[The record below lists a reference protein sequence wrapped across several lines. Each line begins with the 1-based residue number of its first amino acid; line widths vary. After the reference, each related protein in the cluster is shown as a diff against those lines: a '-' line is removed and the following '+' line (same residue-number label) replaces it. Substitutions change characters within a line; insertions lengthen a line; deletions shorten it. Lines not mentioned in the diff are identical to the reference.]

1 MKHLLL
7 ISALFAV
14 SCKEDPAE
22 AHHRLAVD
30 FYNKGEFGK
39 AAAEY
44 EETIKYNPNLDEK
57 IQKKAAQSWVKAGE
71 QEKGVAI
78 LERLANAKSGAEKL
92 DGYREIAGL
101 YMTTNA
107 YDQAETWFNKVVA
120 LEPNDDKSLG
130 WLAEIASIRGG
141 ARNTSA
147 QVKPDQLDIA
157 LKRYDVA
164 IAANP
169 NATAPYINKR
179 IVYIRYI
186 DYEQKQMAA
195 ALADAETNK
204 ADKDTA
210 ADFKAEAAKHQTR
223 IDEMKAAL
231 DEATKKIGELNKAAK
246 AASATPPDAG
256 KP

>member
-1 MKHLLL
+1 MKYLLL
-7 ISALFAV
+7 SSALLLV

-30 FYNKGEFGK
+30 LYAKGKFAE

-57 IQKKAAQSWVKAGE
+57 VQKKAAQAWMKVGE
-71 QEKGVAI
+71 QEKAVAI
-78 LERLANAKSGAEKL
+78 LERLANTKSGPDKIGA
-92 DGYREIAGL
+92 YQEIASL
-101 YMTTNA
+101 YMSTSSF
-107 YDQAETWFNKVVA
+107 DLAESWFNKA
-120 LEPNDDKSLG
+120 LALNPKDDQSLG
-130 WLAEIASIRGG
+130 WLAEIAAIRGG
-141 ARNTSA
+141 ARSTSA
-147 QVKPDQLDIA
+147 QVKPDRLDLA
-157 LKRYDVA
+157 LKRYDDA

-169 NATAPYINKR
+169 KLVTPWINKR
-179 IVYIRYI
+179 IVYIRYL

-210 ADFKAEAAKHQTR
+210 ADFTAEAAKHQAN
-223 IDEMKAAL
+223 IDQMKASL
-231 DEATKKIGELNKAAK
+231 EEATKKIGELNKAAK
-246 AASATPPDAG
+246 AAPLDAG